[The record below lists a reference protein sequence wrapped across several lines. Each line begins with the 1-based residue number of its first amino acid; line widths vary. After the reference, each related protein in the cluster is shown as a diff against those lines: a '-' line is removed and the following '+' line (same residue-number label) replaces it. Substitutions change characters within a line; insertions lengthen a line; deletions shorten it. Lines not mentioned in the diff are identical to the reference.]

1 MASESTPLHQHHPH
15 TAYLQEAST
24 GTAGVVV
31 EGIVGDE
38 DSLYNKLAPEEYG
51 ATEQQTESSGGTA
64 GLAAGTAGT
73 AGKTR
78 SIHSATVEPL
88 SPAQLKWVVG
98 SLWCGAFLAA
108 LDSTVVTTLLTTIAS
123 DMDAIGN
130 IAWIATA
137 YLLSCS
143 AFQPIYGKLSDIF
156 GRKPLLVMCTVFFGL
171 GCAICVTNNLW
182 VLVVGRFITG
192 IGGSGLTTLGTITML
207 DLIPLRDRGLYQGLA
222 NIFYGLGA
230 ASGGIIGGVVADT
243 LGWQYVFILQI
254 PLCIIVGCAIYFNL
268 QLPEGSPGLGV
279 HGDDMKQKLKR
290 VDFLGS
296 LFLVS
301 ALMVILTAASLGGS
315 TIPFASVTF
324 VALVILSV
332 VLLGAFAYTETYVSA
347 EPIIPIELLGER
359 TILSSSLTN
368 WFQTM
373 AIFTYM
379 FYLPVYYASVLG
391 LSSTDSGLRL
401 VPNFFGISF
410 GSVGAGIYMKRTGT
424 YYYFAIIMGLLSIFG
439 TLRIYN
445 IQQSIPTWE
454 QFTLMV
460 PSGIGYSAMLTV
472 TLLSLIA
479 AVPVK
484 YQACTTS
491 IQYTFRS
498 TGSTIGVSIGLAIFQ
513 KLLLSNLYNQV
524 PQLIRD
530 PEAAT
535 NIIKRALENADY
547 IKKAPPVVQ
556 QVLKDSYALACKGA
570 FLFSLI
576 TIICGVV
583 SSTFMKEH
591 VLHSSLN
598 RK

>member
-1 MASESTPLHQHHPH
+1 MVSDSESTPLHHPH
-15 TAYLQEAST
+15 SAFLQEAST

-31 EGIVGDE
+31 EDLAADE
-38 DSLYNKLAPEEYG
+38 DSIYNKFVPESYG
-51 ATEQQTESSGGTA
+51 ATEDVEAPVAQVA
-64 GLAAGTAGT
+64 
-73 AGKTR
+73 R
-78 SIHSATVEPL
+78 SLHSTVSVEPL
-88 SPAQLKWVVG
+88 APAQLKWVVG

-156 GRKPLLVMCTVFFGL
+156 GRKPLLVLCTVFFGV
-171 GCAICVTNNLW
+171 GCAICVTDNLW
-182 VLVVGRFITG
+182 VLVLGRFITG

-207 DLIPLRDRGLYQGLA
+207 DLIPLRERGLYQGLA

-230 ASGGIIGGVVADT
+230 ASGGIIGGLVADT

-254 PLCIIVGCAIYFNL
+254 PLCVIVGAAIYFNL

-279 HGDDMKQKLKR
+279 HGEDIKQKLKR

-296 LFLVS
+296 FFLVS
-301 ALMVILTAASLGGS
+301 ALMVVLTAASLGGKTISFSSS
-315 TIPFASVTF
+315 TFIILVVIS
-324 VALVILSV
+324 AL
-332 VLLGAFAYTETYVSA
+332 LLGAFVYTEAYISD
-347 EPIIPIELLGER
+347 EPIIPVELLAER
-359 TILSSSLTN
+359 TILSSSLAN

-373 AIFTYM
+373 AMFTYL

-391 LSSTDSGLRL
+391 LSPTDNGLRL

-410 GSVGAGIYMKRTGT
+410 GSVGAGIYMKKTGR
-424 YYYFAIIMGLLSIFG
+424 YYYFAIIMGILSIFG
-439 TLRIYN
+439 ILRICL
-445 IQQSIPTWE
+445 IQPNIPTWA
-454 QFTLMV
+454 QFTLMI
-460 PSGIGYSAMLTV
+460 PSGVGYSAMLTV

-498 TGSTIGVSIGLAIFQ
+498 TGSTIGVAISSAIFQ
-513 KLLLSNLYNQV
+513 NLLQSGLYNQV
-524 PQLIRD
+524 PSVIDD
-530 PEAAT
+530 PETASK
-535 NIIKRALENADY
+535 IIRKALQSAEY
-547 IKKAPPVVQ
+547 IKNAPEAVQ
-556 QVLKDSYALACKGA
+556 QVLKNSYALACKGA
-570 FLFSLI
+570 FVFSLI
-576 TIICGVV
+576 TVIFGVF
-583 SSTFMKEH
+583 SSAFMKEH
-591 VLHSSLN
+591 VLHSNLN